1 MQSLQHTRHEVAVA
15 TTTETATKV
24 EKHAIYRKSQA
35 TNWRQLRKE
44 FESIRVFTG
53 LSLGF
58 VAEHLC
64 PLAIIALLLRIWQN
78 CLQCL
83 HNVYQSVP
91 NIKGGGRR
99 GGQEEDDCS
108 KEKNGR
114 GRSCFCSVF
123 VVGFVCD

>member
-1 MQSLQHTRHEVAVA
+1 MA
-15 TTTETATKV
+15 TTTKTAIEV

-35 TNWRQLRKE
+35 TNWRQQRKE

-53 LSLGF
+53 LWLGF

-64 PLAIIALLLRIWQN
+64 SLAIIALLLQIWQN

-91 NIKGGGRR
+91 KIKGGGGRR
-99 GGQEEDDCS
+99 GGLEEDDCS

-114 GRSCFCSVF
+114 RRSCFCSVF